1 MKKTGKGFGLG
12 KGLMVL
18 GLAGLAVGA
27 LSHKLSKK
35 NMIEVTSETDDEYF
49 DDEYFEEEESEEE

>member
-1 MKKTGKGFGLG
+1 MKKTGKGFGVG
-12 KGLMVL
+12 KGLMIL

-35 NMIEVTSETDDEYF
+35 NMIEVTPETDEEYL
-49 DDEYFEEEESEEE
+49 EEEFEEEESEEE

>member
-35 NMIEVTSETDDEYF
+35 NTIEVTPETDEEYL
-49 DDEYFEEEESEEE
+49 EEEFEEEESEEE

>member
-12 KGLMVL
+12 KGLMIL

-35 NMIEVTSETDDEYF
+35 NLIEVTPETDEEYL
-49 DDEYFEEEESEEE
+49 EEEFEEEKEFEEE

>member
-35 NMIEVTSETDDEYF
+35 NMIEVTSETDDE
-49 DDEYFEEEESEEE
+49 DWEEEFEEEESEEE

>member
-18 GLAGLAVGA
+18 GLVGLAVGA

-35 NMIEVTSETDDEYF
+35 NMIEVTPETDEEYL
-49 DDEYFEEEESEEE
+49 EEEFEEEESEEE

>member
-35 NMIEVTSETDDEYF
+35 DMIKVTPETEEEF
-49 DDEYFEEEESEEE
+49 EEEEFEEEESEEE

>member
-35 NMIEVTSETDDEYF
+35 DMIEVTPETDEEYL
-49 DDEYFEEEESEEE
+49 EEEFEEEESEEE

>member
-35 NMIEVTSETDDEYF
+35 NMIEVTSDVDEEDF
-49 DDEYFEEEESEEE
+49 EEDFEEEESEEE

>member
-1 MKKTGKGFGLG
+1 MKKTGKGFGVG
-12 KGLMVL
+12 KGLMIL

-35 NMIEVTSETDDEYF
+35 NMIEVTPETDEEYL
-49 DDEYFEEEESEEE
+49 EEEFEEKESEEE

>member
-35 NMIEVTSETDDEYF
+35 NMIEVTPETDEVYLEEELEEED
-49 DDEYFEEEESEEE
+49 FEEEE